1 MANIYDYL
9 LNKPRL
15 KREPKAF
22 EKAAATSF
30 ISTIANTIEEKKKQ
44 KELAEKREYDLASNI
59 AEKQFGSP
67 TYYQQREGVDLNGV
81 TPAVKKIWEIYDKL
95 YEKRPMTT
103 TPYQAETLRLRNESL
118 GIARDRLQQQIKR
131 DSRLNSITQKDAQLI
146 DLDRLTR
153 SYRNQANNFMSQ
165 YTASVNTGTPNNDL
179 LAEADKYFTQASD
192 GMSAYNSIL
201 QNKYN
206 INVSEYEVNPITEE
220 YEPHWYSKEKETRT
234 TGYEI
239 KKKGVAEVSQEK
251 IKVIHPQGQEGLIP
265 RSQLQ
270 DAIKQGYRVK

>member
-1 MANIYDYL
+1 MGTYSKL
-9 LNKPRL
+9 
-15 KREPKAF
+15 F
-22 EKAAATSF
+22 EKKP
-30 ISTIANTIEEKKKQ
+30 I
-44 KELAEKREYDLASNI
+44 
-59 AEKQFGSP
+59 
-67 TYYQQREGVDLNGV
+67 
-81 TPAVKKIWEIYDKL
+81 
-95 YEKRPMTT
+95 TT

-118 GIARDRLQQQIKR
+118 GIARDRLQQQIKK
-131 DSRLNSITQKDAQLI
+131 DSRLNSITRKDAQLI
-146 DLDRLTR
+146 DLDRLIR
-153 SYRNQANNFMSQ
+153 SNRNQANNFMSQ

-239 KKKGVAEVSQEK
+239 KKKGATQQPAVPTASDFM
-251 IKVIHPQGQEGLIP
+251 IKHGG
-265 RSQLQ
+265 
-270 DAIKQGYRVK
+270 VK

>member
-15 KREPKAF
+15 KREPRAF
-22 EKAAATSF
+22 ETSAATSF
-30 ISTIANTIEEKKKQ
+30 VNTIAKTIEEKKKQ
-44 KELAEKREYDLASNI
+44 KELAEKREYDLGASI
-59 AEKQFGSP
+59 AERQFGSSA
-67 TYYQQREGVDLNGV
+67 YQFKEDVDLSQFSKPIQNIMG
-81 TPAVKKIWEIYDKL
+81 TYSKLFEKKPI
-95 YEKRPMTT
+95 TT

-118 GIARDRLQQQIKR
+118 GIARDRLQQQIKK
-131 DSRLNSITQKDAQLI
+131 DSRLNSITRKDAQLI
-146 DLDRLTR
+146 DLDRLIR
-153 SYRNQANNFMSQ
+153 SNRNQANNFMSQ

-179 LAEADKYFTQASD
+179 LAEANKYFIQASD

-239 KKKGVAEVSQEK
+239 KKKGATQQPAVPTASDFM
-251 IKVIHPQGQEGLIP
+251 IKHGG
-265 RSQLQ
+265 
-270 DAIKQGYRVK
+270 VK